1 MPFGQ
6 ENPVAGQYL
15 GLGHTIHKIEIPYIH
30 KQVLYVVVPVHE
42 ILFKSYTDISKNR
55 GTRFEINKKTKMAE
69 LVLTLS
75 HKELLKADKDYEKA
89 ANAVNLIYVRDNMPG
104 IQRLKKG
111 KGFTY
116 IMEDQ
121 TLKDHQELKR
131 IKKLAIPPA
140 WTEVWICPVENGHI
154 QATGLDIRKR
164 KQYRYH
170 SLWAHVRS
178 ETKFHRLYEFG
189 KLLPRLREQLEADL
203 RIRELNQDKVLAT
216 VISLMER
223 TYIRIGN
230 SNYEKLYGSYGLTT
244 LKDKHVSING
254 DKMRFAFRGKKG
266 IQHDITLKNK
276 KLARTVEQCKDIPG
290 KELFQYYDETGS
302 RRIIESG
309 MVNEYIKK
317 STGKDF
323 SAKDFRTWAGS
334 VHALETLCTLSDVI
348 TEAERKKNIVAVLDS
363 VSKKLG
369 NSRSICKKY
378 YVHPG
383 LLRLYEENNF
393 SKYARCLDQIEMTEE
408 SFGLTPSEKVLLKIL
423 KDS

>member
-1 MPFGQ
+1 MPD
-6 ENPVAGQYL
+6 PVL
-15 GLGHTIHKIEIPYIH
+15 
-30 KQVLYVVVPVHE
+30 
-42 ILFKSYTDISKNR
+42 S
-55 GTRFEINKKTKMAE
+55 
-69 LVLTLS
+69 LT
-75 HKELLKADKDYEKA
+75 HREYLKADKDYEKA
-89 ANAVNLIYVRDNMPG
+89 AQAVNLIYVRDNMYG
-104 IQRLKKG
+104 IHRFKKG

-116 IMEDQ
+116 ILEDR
-121 TLKDHQELKR
+121 TLKDRDQLKR

-140 WTEVWICPVENGHI
+140 WTEVWICPLENGHI
-154 QATGLDIRKR
+154 QATGLDVRKR

-170 SLWAHVRS
+170 GLWAHVRS

-189 KLLPRLREQLEADL
+189 RLLPRLRAQLEADL
-203 RIRELNQDKVLAT
+203 QIKELNQDKVLAT

-230 SNYEKLYGSYGLTT
+230 SSYEKLYGSYGLTT
-244 LKDKHVSING
+244 LKDKHVSITG
-254 DKMRFAFRGKKG
+254 DRMRFAFRGKKG
-266 IQHDITLKNK
+266 IEHDITLKNK
-276 KLARTVEQCKDIPG
+276 KLARTVEQCKEIPG
-290 KELFQYYDETGS
+290 KELFQYYDESGS

-334 VHALETLCTLSDVI
+334 VHALETLCTLSEVI
-348 TEAERKKNIVAVLDS
+348 TEAERKKNIISVLDS

-369 NSRSICKKY
+369 NSRAICKKY

-393 SKYARCLDQIEMTEE
+393 SKYTRSLDQIENQEE
-408 SFGLTPSEKVLLKIL
+408 TNGLTASEKILLKIL
-423 KDS
+423 KES

>member
-1 MPFGQ
+1 MDEP
-6 ENPVAGQYL
+6 
-15 GLGHTIHKIEIPYIH
+15 
-30 KQVLYVVVPVHE
+30 
-42 ILFKSYTDISKNR
+42 
-55 GTRFEINKKTKMAE
+55 
-69 LVLTLS
+69 VLTLT

-89 ANAVNLIYVRDNMPG
+89 AHAVNLIYVRDNMPG
-104 IQRLKKG
+104 IHRFKKG

-116 IMEDQ
+116 ILEDS
-121 TLKDHQELKR
+121 TMKDASQLKR
-131 IKKLAIPPA
+131 IRKLAIPPA
-140 WTEVWICPVENGHI
+140 WKEVWICPLENGHI
-154 QATGLDIRKR
+154 QATGMDIRNR

-170 SLWAHVRS
+170 TLWAHVRS

-189 KLLPRLREQLEADL
+189 KLLPRLRAQLEADL
-203 RIRELNQDKVLAT
+203 QIRELSQEKVLAT

-244 LKDKHVSING
+244 LKDKHVSIVG
-254 DKMRFAFRGKKG
+254 DRMRFAFRGKKG

-276 KLARTVEQCKDIPG
+276 KLARTVEQCRDIPG
-290 KELFQYYDETGS
+290 RELFQYYDESGS

-317 STGKDF
+317 STGRDF

-334 VHALETLCTLSDVI
+334 VHALETLCSLADVI
-348 TEAERKKNIVAVLDS
+348 SEAERKKNIVAVLDS

-369 NSRSICKKY
+369 NSRAICKKY

-393 SKYARCLDQIEMTEE
+393 SRYTRSLDQAENIEDGC
-408 SFGLTPSEKVLLKIL
+408 GLTPSEKVLLRIL
-423 KDS
+423 KEN

>member
-1 MPFGQ
+1 
-6 ENPVAGQYL
+6 
-15 GLGHTIHKIEIPYIH
+15 
-30 KQVLYVVVPVHE
+30 
-42 ILFKSYTDISKNR
+42 
-55 GTRFEINKKTKMAE
+55 MAE

-75 HKELLKADKDYEKA
+75 HKELLRADKDYEKA
-89 ANAVNLIYVRDNMPG
+89 AKAVNLFYVRDNMPG
-104 IQRLKKG
+104 IQRFKKG
-111 KGFTY
+111 KGYTY
-116 IMEDQ
+116 ILEDK
-121 TLKDHQELKR
+121 TLKDRHELKR
-131 IKKLAIPPA
+131 IRKLAIPPA
-140 WTEVWICPVENGHI
+140 WTEVWICPMENGHI

-189 KLLPRLREQLEADL
+189 KLLPQLREQLEADL
-203 RIRELNQDKVLAT
+203 KIRELNQDKVLAT

-244 LKDKHVSING
+244 LKDKHVSITG
-254 DKMRFAFRGKKG
+254 DKLRFAFRGKKG
-266 IQHDITLKNK
+266 IQHEITLKNK
-276 KLARTVEQCKDIPG
+276 KLARTVEQCRDIPG
-290 KELFQYYDETGS
+290 KELFQYYDETGN

-317 STGKDF
+317 STGGDF

-334 VHALETLCTLSDVI
+334 VHALETLCSLSDVI

-369 NSRSICKKY
+369 NSRAICKKY

-408 SFGLTPSEKVLLKIL
+408 SYGLTPSEKVLLKIL
-423 KDS
+423 KES

>member
-1 MPFGQ
+1 MVEP
-6 ENPVAGQYL
+6 A
-15 GLGHTIHKIEIPYIH
+15 
-30 KQVLYVVVPVHE
+30 
-42 ILFKSYTDISKNR
+42 
-55 GTRFEINKKTKMAE
+55 
-69 LVLTLS
+69 LTLT
-75 HKELLKADKDYEKA
+75 HAQLRRADKDYEKA
-89 ANAVNLIYVRDNMPG
+89 AHAVNLIYVRDNLPG
-104 IQRLKKG
+104 IRRFKKG

-116 IMEDQ
+116 LLDDK
-121 TLKDHQELKR
+121 TLKDNTQIKR

-140 WTEVWICPVENGHI
+140 WTEVWICPLENGHI

-189 KLLPRLREQLEADL
+189 KLLPRLRAQLESDL
-203 RIRELNQDKVLAT
+203 QIRELNQDRVLAT

-223 TYIRIGN
+223 TYIRVGN
-230 SNYEKLYGSYGLTT
+230 SNYEKMYGSYGLTT
-244 LKDKHVSING
+244 LKDKHVSITG
-254 DKMRFAFRGKKG
+254 DRLRFTFRGKKG
-266 IQHDITLKNK
+266 IQHEITLKNK
-276 KLARTVEQCKDIPG
+276 RLARMVEQCREIPG
-290 KELFQYYDETGS
+290 KELFQYYDESGN
-302 RRIIESG
+302 RRMIESG
-309 MVNEYIKK
+309 MVNDYIKK

-334 VHALETLCTLSDVI
+334 VHALETLFNASEGT

-369 NSRSICKKY
+369 NSRAICKKY

-393 SKYARCLDQIEMTEE
+393 SRYTRSMDQQENTED
-408 SFGLTPSEKVLLKIL
+408 SIGLTPSEKVLLKIL
-423 KDS
+423 KEN

>member
-1 MPFGQ
+1 M
-6 ENPVAGQYL
+6 E
-15 GLGHTIHKIEIPYIH
+15 
-30 KQVLYVVVPVHE
+30 
-42 ILFKSYTDISKNR
+42 
-55 GTRFEINKKTKMAE
+55 E
-69 LVLTLS
+69 LVLTLT

-89 ANAVNLIYVRDNMPG
+89 AHAVNLTYVRDNMPG
-104 IQRLKKG
+104 IHRMRKG

-116 IMEDQ
+116 VHEGK
-121 TLKDHQELKR
+121 TLKDRPGIRR

-140 WTEVWICPVENGHI
+140 WTEVWICPLENGHI
-154 QATGLDIRKR
+154 QATGLDLRKR

-189 KLLPRLREQLEADL
+189 KLLPRLRAQLESDL
-203 RIRELNQDKVLAT
+203 QIRELNQDKVLAT

-244 LKDKHVSING
+244 LKDKHVSITG
-254 DKMRFAFRGKKG
+254 DRMRFAFRGKKG
-266 IQHDITLKNK
+266 IQHEITLKNK
-276 KLARTVEQCKDIPG
+276 KLARTVEQCRDIPG
-290 KELFQYYDETGS
+290 KELFQYYDESGN

-334 VHALETLCTLSDVI
+334 VHALETLSAMEDV
-348 TEAERKKNIVAVLDS
+348 ESESERKKNILAVLDS

-369 NSRSICKKY
+369 NSRAICKKY

-393 SKYARCLDQIEMTEE
+393 SRYARLLEQSESPEE
-408 SFGLTPSEKVLLKIL
+408 SSGLTISEKVLLRIL
-423 KDS
+423 KES

>member
-1 MPFGQ
+1 MPD
-6 ENPVAGQYL
+6 PVL
-15 GLGHTIHKIEIPYIH
+15 
-30 KQVLYVVVPVHE
+30 
-42 ILFKSYTDISKNR
+42 S
-55 GTRFEINKKTKMAE
+55 
-69 LVLTLS
+69 LS
-75 HKELLKADKDYEKA
+75 HREYLKADKDYEKA
-89 ANAVNLIYVRDNMPG
+89 AQAVNLIYVRDNMSG
-104 IQRLKKG
+104 IHRFKKG

-116 IMEDQ
+116 ILEDK
-121 TLKDHQELKR
+121 TLKDSDQLKR

-140 WTEVWICPVENGHI
+140 WTEVWICPLENGHI
-154 QATGLDIRKR
+154 QATGLDVRKR

-170 SLWAHVRS
+170 GLWAHVRS

-189 KLLPRLREQLEADL
+189 RLLPRLRAQLETDL
-203 RIRELNQDKVLAT
+203 QIKELNQDKVLAT

-230 SNYEKLYGSYGLTT
+230 SSYEKLYGSYGLTT
-244 LKDKHVSING
+244 LKDKHVSITG
-254 DKMRFAFRGKKG
+254 DRMRFAFRGKKG
-266 IQHDITLKNK
+266 IEHDITLKNK
-276 KLARTVEQCKDIPG
+276 KLARTVEQCKEIPG
-290 KELFQYYDETGS
+290 KELFQYYDESGS

-334 VHALETLCTLSDVI
+334 VHALETLCTLSEVI
-348 TEAERKKNIVAVLDS
+348 SDAERKKNIISVLDS

-369 NSRSICKKY
+369 NSRAICKKY

-393 SKYARCLDQIEMTEE
+393 AKYTRSLDQIENQEE
-408 SFGLTPSEKVLLKIL
+408 GNGLTASEKILLRIL
-423 KDS
+423 KES

>member
-1 MPFGQ
+1 M
-6 ENPVAGQYL
+6 
-15 GLGHTIHKIEIPYIH
+15 
-30 KQVLYVVVPVHE
+30 
-42 ILFKSYTDISKNR
+42 
-55 GTRFEINKKTKMAE
+55 MAE
-69 LVLTLS
+69 PVLSLT
-75 HKELLKADKDYEKA
+75 HAELLKADKDYEKA
-89 ANAVNLIYVRDNMPG
+89 ANAVNLTYVRDNMPG
-104 IQRLKKG
+104 IRRFKKG

-116 IMEDQ
+116 IYEDQ
-121 TLKDHQELKR
+121 TLKDRAELGR

-140 WTEVWICPVENGHI
+140 WTDVWICPLQNGHI

-189 KLLPRLREQLEADL
+189 KLLPRLRAQLESDL
-203 RIRELNQDKVLAT
+203 QIRELNQDKVLAT

-244 LKDKHVSING
+244 LKGKHVSING
-254 DKMRFAFRGKKG
+254 AHMRFAFRGKKG
-266 IQHDITLKNK
+266 VQHEITLKNK
-276 KLARTVEQCKDIPG
+276 RLARTVEQCRDIPG
-290 KELFQYYDETGS
+290 KELFQYYDDEGN

-334 VHALETLCTLSDVI
+334 VHALETLHSMPEGI
-348 TEAERKKNIVAVLDS
+348 TDTERKKNIIAVLDS

-383 LLRLYEENNF
+383 LLRLYEENNI
-393 SKYARCLDQIEMTEE
+393 SRYTRSLDLIDNQEE
-408 SFGLTPSEKVLLKIL
+408 SSGLTSSEKVLLKIL
-423 KDS
+423 KEA

>member
-1 MPFGQ
+1 MYMIQ
-6 ENPVAGQYL
+6 A
-15 GLGHTIHKIEIPYIH
+15 
-30 KQVLYVVVPVHE
+30 
-42 ILFKSYTDISKNR
+42 
-55 GTRFEINKKTKMAE
+55 KKMDE

-75 HKELLKADKDYEKA
+75 HKEFLRADKDYEKA
-89 ANAVNLIYVRDNMPG
+89 AQAVNLTYVRDNMPG
-104 IQRLKKG
+104 ILRFKKG
-111 KGFTY
+111 TGFTY
-116 IMEDQ
+116 ILEDK
-121 TLKDHQELKR
+121 TLKDKLQLKR
-131 IKKLAIPPA
+131 IRRLAIPPA
-140 WTEVWICPVENGHI
+140 WTGVWICALENGHI
-154 QATGLDIRKR
+154 QATGMDIRKR

-170 SLWAHVRS
+170 NLWAQVRS

-189 KLLPRLREQLEADL
+189 KFLPRLRGQLEADL
-203 RIRELNQDKVLAT
+203 QIRELNQEKVLAT

-244 LKDKHVSING
+244 LKDKHVSITG

-266 IQHDITLKNK
+266 IQHEITLKNK
-276 KLARTVEQCKDIPG
+276 RLARTVEQCRDIPG
-290 KELFQYYDETGS
+290 KELFQYYDESGN

-317 STGKDF
+317 ATGKDF

-334 VHALETLCTLSDVI
+334 VHALEFLSSMNDDVSD
-348 TEAERKKNIVAVLDS
+348 TERKKNILTVLDS

-369 NSRSICKKY
+369 NSRAICKKY

-393 SKYARCLDQIEMTEE
+393 SKYTRSLDPLETQEE
-408 SFGLTPSEKVLLKIL
+408 SAELSPSEKVLLKIL
-423 KDS
+423 KEA

>member
-1 MPFGQ
+1 MDEP
-6 ENPVAGQYL
+6 
-15 GLGHTIHKIEIPYIH
+15 
-30 KQVLYVVVPVHE
+30 
-42 ILFKSYTDISKNR
+42 
-55 GTRFEINKKTKMAE
+55 
-69 LVLTLS
+69 VLTLT
-75 HKELLKADKDYEKA
+75 HAQFLKADKDYEKA
-89 ANAVNLIYVRDNMPG
+89 AKAVNLVYVRDNFNG
-104 IQRLKKG
+104 IQRFKKG
-111 KGFTY
+111 KGFSY
-116 IMEDQ
+116 IIDNR
-121 TLKDHQELKR
+121 TLRDPEELKR

-140 WTEVWICPVENGHI
+140 WTDVWICPLDNGHI

-170 SLWAHVRS
+170 NLWAHVRS

-189 KLLPRLREQLEADL
+189 KLLPRLRAQLESDL
-203 RIRELNQDKVLAT
+203 QIKELNQDKVLAT

-244 LKDKHVSING
+244 LKGKHVSITG

-276 KLARTVEQCKDIPG
+276 KLARTVEQCRDIPG
-290 KELFQYYDETGS
+290 KELFQYYDGS
-302 RRIIESG
+302 GNRRIIESG

-334 VHALETLCTLSDVI
+334 VHALETLCNLGDEDSET
-348 TEAERKKNIVAVLDS
+348 ERKKNIVAVLDS

-369 NSRSICKKY
+369 NSRAICKKY

-383 LLRLYEENNF
+383 LIRLYEENNF
-393 SKYARCLDQIEMTEE
+393 SKYLLTAEQSENPEE
-408 SFGLTPSEKVLLKIL
+408 SSGLTPSEKMLLKIL
-423 KDS
+423 REA